1 MVVNRSENRRPR
13 RMRIPCATRAI
24 AVLPLLFVAIASPI
38 ASAAEAPSAPEL
50 AAFVLAREVRP
61 RLVGNSTR
69 FDETLVRQALL
80 DAESARARFRA
91 PAIATCVA
99 EFFASLEKLCDARP
113 GTVRDPASEPPP
125 DDARPRGLELPP
137 VVVPPRIPEA
147 RLEDDVSAPALPS
160 PHAPATAHVCTLDML
175 PIPARDALLPLL
187 GDDASGKLSLSLQI
201 TETLPPSEA
210 DKRAYWRYHGRRRA
224 RTDTTGTSSGADS
237 VAEEGSVQTS
247 ATLDG
252 EQVPY
257 QEFVATLPKW
267 EDEPYQVRLQ
277 LRVERA
283 SGDLVLQGGLLIGN
297 AERVAPADDETPP
310 AAPPACALDTARFRE
325 IATRR

>member
-1 MVVNRSENRRPR
+1 MVVNLLLRRLSR
-13 RMRIPCATRAI
+13 LTFATRA
-24 AVLPLLFVAIASPI
+24 VVASTLACVALASPI
-38 ASAAEAPSAPEL
+38 ASAAEAPPAPEL

-80 DAESARARFRA
+80 DAESARARFRS

-99 EFFASLEKLCDARP
+99 EFFASLEKLCDAQP
-113 GTVRDPASEPPP
+113 GTARVPAGETPP
-125 DDARPRGLELPP
+125 DEARPRGLELPP

-147 RLEDDVSAPALPS
+147 RLEEDDSAPALPS

-175 PIPARDALLPLL
+175 PIPARDALLPIL

-224 RTDTTGTSSGADS
+224 RTDTTGTSSGADA

-297 AERVAPADDETPP
+297 AARVPPVDEEAPP
-310 AAPPACALDTARFRE
+310 APPPACALDTARFRE